1 MTLVSEART
10 VVGVTHPRDARS
22 PEATPCPVSVPTNDA
37 ASAKS
42 LCLNGL
48 HEPAKGLARTRRSL
62 RALAKRRI
70 ADLHVEVCV
79 GPWSLGWFGDADG
92 RRLMRAPSRA
102 PRSINKAQP
111 ACKTGEVRKR

>member
-10 VVGVTHPRDARS
+10 VVGNT
-22 PEATPCPVSVPTNDA
+22 
-37 ASAKS
+37 SAES
-42 LCLNGL
+42 LCLNGDGL
-48 HEPAKGLARTRRSL
+48 REPAKGLARTRKSL

-102 PRSINKAQP
+102 PRSINKAQL
-111 ACKTGEVRKR
+111 ACSDVRKR